1 MIVCITIQTFINK
14 VMPLLVM
21 RDAIRATAIT
31 SFKDTGILRAG
42 YIEALE
48 KWLNRPEII
57 IIKGVRRSGKSTILK
72 QISSRLHKK
81 SVYINFDDYRLLPHL
96 SIRLLE
102 EILELFPDM
111 DYYLF
116 DEIQKVP
123 QFESWLRT
131 HYDIR
136 THKKFII
143 SGSNV
148 SMLSPKFGTVL
159 TGRNITFEIF
169 PLSYEEF
176 KSFGGKSFEEY
187 LKYGG
192 FPEVVLE
199 KDEER
204 KIKLLMQYFND
215 ILLRDVLEKYK
226 IAPTQQF
233 KAVAHHI
240 ISNTGLKISA
250 NKLAKE
256 LGINSRTAENY
267 LSYLVDAYLVFE
279 VPFFSYSTKTKY
291 LAGRASKYYCIDNGL
306 TTALS
311 IRTNKGHLFEAAVAQ
326 SLRRKEKEMYHW
338 IGKKE
343 VDFIQNQEAYQVSLT
358 TVEEEAFEEL
368 KKEFKHIKKTTT
380 ITLSNFE
387 KLCL

>member
-1 MIVCITIQTFINK
+1 MKEAIQ
-14 VMPLLVM
+14 
-21 RDAIRATAIT
+21 ATAIT
-31 SFKDTGILRAG
+31 SFKDTGILRPK
-42 YIEALE
+42 YVEAVE
-48 KWLNRPEII
+48 QWLDRPEII
-57 IIKGVRRSGKSTILK
+57 IIKGVRRSGKSTILR
-72 QISSRLHKK
+72 QIASRLRKK

-96 SIRLLE
+96 SIKLLE
-102 EILELFPDM
+102 EILKLFPHM

-136 THKKFII
+136 AHKKFII

-148 SMLSPKFGTVL
+148 SMLSPKLGTVL

-169 PLSYEEF
+169 PLDYEEF
-176 KSFGGKSFEEY
+176 KTFSGESLDEY
-187 LKYGG
+187 LQYGG

-199 KDEER
+199 KNEER
-204 KIKLLMQYFND
+204 KTKLLLQYFND

-233 KAVAHHI
+233 KAAAHHI
-240 ISNTGLKISA
+240 LSNTGLKISA

-267 LSYLVDAYLVFE
+267 LSYLVDAYLIFE

-306 TTALS
+306 TTSLS
-311 IRTNKGHLFEAAVAQ
+311 IKTNKGHLFEAIVAQ
-326 SLRRKEKEMYHW
+326 ALRRKGKELYHW

-343 VDFIQNQEAYQVSLT
+343 VDFIQNQKAYQVSLT
-358 TVEEEAFEEL
+358 SVEKEAFTEV
-368 KKEFKHIKKTTT
+368 KKEFKHIKAAKIVTPD
-380 ITLSNFE
+380 NFE
-387 KLCL
+387 GNKL